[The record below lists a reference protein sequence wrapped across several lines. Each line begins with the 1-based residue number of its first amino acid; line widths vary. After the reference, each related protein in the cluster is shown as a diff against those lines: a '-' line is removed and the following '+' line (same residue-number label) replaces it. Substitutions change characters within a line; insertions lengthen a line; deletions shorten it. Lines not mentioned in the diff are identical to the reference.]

1 MTCISAIIAEIILSI
16 KFPYVPDDVTPESSL
31 VEDIDF
37 DELDHVTMAMDIE
50 QRLGIDF
57 TDAQALACET
67 VADVIYAVEALVAIN
82 A

>member
-16 KFPYVPDDVTPESSL
+16 KFPYVPDVTPESSL